1 MLGELIAAACS
12 DPAVLERIGGPLGEA
27 ARVAASELV
36 AQPDRKRRAT
46 RAAWAAIG
54 RMAVPAGIRG
64 VHPSWIEAGLAGL
77 PPAAR
82 TAVATAAADPAS
94 VWLARWA
101 CSDLV
106 PLPADDAR
114 RPPRALGELVRLPG
128 EHLAA
133 WLDDVG
139 ADQLAFAL
147 ATVGAPALAQT
158 ARIVGD
164 VLVTA
169 GARVQIAPRR
179 GALGPVRA
187 AIARCKV
194 DLDHHGLATIAARAI
209 APHVDGFSARQLAVR
224 LPRPLGLVV
233 LHELREHGR
242 VPLDQ
247 VPTWP
252 ALGAA

>member
-1 MLGELIAAACS
+1 MLGELIAAACG
-12 DPAVLERIGGPLGEA
+12 DPTVLAHLGGPLGEA
-27 ARVAASELV
+27 ARAAASELA

-82 TAVATAAADPAS
+82 RAVATAAADPAS

-106 PLPADDAR
+106 PLPADDAC
-114 RPPRALGELVRLPG
+114 RPPSGLAELVRLPG
-128 EHLAA
+128 DQLAA
-133 WLDDVG
+133 WLADVG

-147 ATVGAPALAQT
+147 AAAGEQAITQT
-158 ARIVGD
+158 ARIVGE
-164 VLVTA
+164 VLVA
-169 GARVQIAPRR
+169 AAARIRVAPRS

-187 AIARCKV
+187 AIGRCKV
-194 DLDHHGLATIAARAI
+194 ELADHGLATIAARAI

-233 LHELREHGR
+233 ARELRQHRR
-242 VPLDQ
+242 VSPDQ
-247 VPTWP
+247 VPTWA
-252 ALGAA
+252 ALGAG

>member
-1 MLGELIAAACS
+1 MLGELIAAACG
-12 DPAVLERIGGPLGEA
+12 DLEVLAHLGGPLGEA
-27 ARVAASELV
+27 ARAAATDLA
-36 AQPDRKRRAT
+36 AQPDRRRRAT
-46 RAAWAAIG
+46 RAAWAAVG

-64 VHPSWIEAGLAGL
+64 VHPSWIEAGLMGL

-106 PLPADDAR
+106 PLPADDAH
-114 RPPRALGELVRLPG
+114 RPPRGVAELVRLPG
-128 EHLAA
+128 DQLAA

-147 ATVGAPALAQT
+147 AAAGEQAVTQT

-164 VLVTA
+164 VLLA
-169 GARVQIAPRR
+169 AAARVRLAPRG

-194 DLDHHGLATIAARAI
+194 DLADHGLAAIAARAI

-224 LPRPLGLVV
+224 LPRPVGLVV
-233 LHELREHGR
+233 ARELRDHR
-242 VPLDQ
+242 RAALDQ
-247 VPTWP
+247 VPTWA
-252 ALGAA
+252 ALGAG

>member
-1 MLGELIAAACS
+1 MLGELIAAACG
-12 DPAVLERIGGPLGEA
+12 DLEVLAHLGGPLGEA
-27 ARVAASELV
+27 ARAAATDLA
-36 AQPDRKRRAT
+36 AQPDRRRRAT
-46 RAAWAAIG
+46 RAAWAAVG

-64 VHPSWIEAGLAGL
+64 VHPSWIEAGLMGL

-106 PLPADDAR
+106 PLPADDAH
-114 RPPRALGELVRLPG
+114 RPPRGVAELVRLPG
-128 EHLAA
+128 DQLAA

-147 ATVGAPALAQT
+147 AAAGEQAVTQT

-164 VLVTA
+164 VLLA
-169 GARVQIAPRR
+169 AAARVRLAPRS

-194 DLDHHGLATIAARAI
+194 ELADHGLAAIAARAI

-224 LPRPLGLVV
+224 LPRPVGLVV
-233 LHELREHGR
+233 ARELRDHR
-242 VPLDQ
+242 RAALDQ
-247 VPTWP
+247 VPTWA
-252 ALGAA
+252 ALGAG

>member
-1 MLGELIAAACS
+1 MLGELLAAACR
-12 DPAVLERIGGPLGEA
+12 DPEVLARLGGPLGEA
-27 ARVAASELV
+27 ARAAATELR

-54 RMAVPAGIRG
+54 RLAVPAGIRG
-64 VHPSWIEAGLAGL
+64 AHPSWIEAGLAGL

-94 VWLARWA
+94 MWLARWA

-106 PLPADDAR
+106 PLPADEAR
-114 RPPRALGELVRLPG
+114 RPPRTVGDLARLPG
-128 EHLAA
+128 RELAG

-147 ATVGAPALAQT
+147 AAAGEEPLLAA

-164 VLVTA
+164 ILVTA
-169 GARVQIAPRR
+169 AARIRQPPRK
-179 GALGPVRA
+179 GELGPVRA

-194 DLDHHGLATIAARAI
+194 TLQDHGLATIAARAI
-209 APHVDGFSARQLAVR
+209 APHVDGFTARQLAVR
-224 LPRPLGLVV
+224 LPRPLGLIV
-233 LHELREHGR
+233 LRELSAHAR
-242 VPLDQ
+242 RPLDQ
-247 VPTWP
+247 APTWA
-252 ALGAA
+252 ALGA

>member
-27 ARVAASELV
+27 ARAAATDLL

-64 VHPSWIEAGLAGL
+64 VHASWIEAGLAGL

-114 RPPRALGELVRLPG
+114 RPPQSTAELVRLPG
-128 EHLAA
+128 ETLAA

-147 ATVGAPALAQT
+147 AAAGNQAVAQT
-158 ARIVGD
+158 ARVVGD

-169 GARVQIAPRR
+169 AARVRVAPRR

-187 AIARCKV
+187 AIARCKI
-194 DLDHHGLATIAARAI
+194 DLAEHGLATIAARAI
-209 APHVDGFSARQLAVR
+209 APHVDGFSARQLVVR
-224 LPRPLGLVV
+224 LPRPLGVVV
-233 LHELREHGR
+233 LRELGEHGR

-247 VPTWP
+247 VPTWA
-252 ALGAA
+252 ALGAG